1 MESGAL
7 PPQQTPEDVNPDEVQ
22 RQPPEVPHVDPPAT
36 AEDVAA
42 LHELLKEYRA
52 EVAKFRQE
60 AQDARQAPREVV
72 AIVETLEDRTNA
84 RLEAIA
90 NASHYCPGCGKLG
103 NYPQKCE
110 GTREGPHLPIEMVST
125 EELAGDPANH
135 TAAPNTDKLAA

>member
-1 MESGAL
+1 METGGL
-7 PPQQTPEDVNPDEVQ
+7 PPQETLDETEG
-22 RQPPEVPHVDPPAT
+22 RQAPTVPKVETPAT
-36 AEDVAA
+36 ADDVAA

-60 AQDARQAPREVV
+60 SRDAQNAPREIV
-72 AIVETLEDRTNA
+72 AVHETLEDRLNK

-125 EELAGDPANH
+125 EELAGDPVNH